1 MNRFDITDKMLYKED
16 VGINQRKGFWNM
28 DKEIERIFNRQFER
42 MKRELLDIKMPEGYL
57 TIISKYWDF
66 AKQDIQERIMEKCNL
81 EQLKNS

>member
-1 MNRFDITDKMLYKED
+1 MDRFDIDKKMLYKED
-16 VGINQRKGFWNM
+16 VGISQRKGFWNM

-66 AKQDIQERIMEKCNL
+66 AKQDIQERIMEDGNKKQNC
-81 EQLKNS
+81 

>member
-1 MNRFDITDKMLYKED
+1 MNRFDITDKMLYKD
-16 VGINQRKGFWNM
+16 NVGINQQNGFWNM

-66 AKQDIQERIMEKCNL
+66 AKQDIEERIMGNGR
-81 EQLKNS
+81 EQINK